1 MNKHD
6 FIKEAEK
13 TISRDM
19 AVSINSLMSLSKTSY
34 LTCGLFLKLPIVITC
49 EQSTKVSRSSTLQ
62 LTDLNK
68 VLAVYTVPG
77 DITNIHFTFLYEDE
91 KHLDHILRTL
101 EKHLHFFTYKYIKE
115 LQHIVR
121 KHKTTTH
128 AQMMAKQGTD
138 EQLTYV
144 QTILAN
150 DFVINAY
157 MKSLYDA
164 SPLAAKWK
172 ELIPF
177 INYNPEYADMT
188 EIQVMKE
195 LVTGAAQINASK
207 FSENIHKFTY
217 LNIDTYMVEEG
228 PSADVSISN
237 LGDNLY
243 RTVKDATSGGGN
255 GAGEI
260 FQELFEAVKVDVSW
274 FKKLKA
280 SIKKTVHHKSNDFHQ
295 SWSNLNNT
303 YRHLY
308 SSPVPIF
315 TEKKLNLIISVD
327 NSGSMNTEDL
337 QKLLYLIKESGKQ
350 IARCKVLVHT
360 TDVAQEFDLNDEY
373 DISLHPEF
381 MTAFSV
387 RHADGGT
394 SHNEVFKKIQD
405 MRLQNPNEYI
415 YFSFSDNFSDIE
427 STIHNYP
434 IMRQLT
440 KYWISPSCGKM
451 VNTDT
456 VSGTNVIIP

>member
-1 MNKHD
+1 MNTHE
-6 FIKEAEK
+6 FITQTEK
-13 TISRDM
+13 AVSRAM
-19 AVSINSLMSLSKTSY
+19 AVNVNSLMNLSKTNY

-49 EQSTKVSRSSTLQ
+49 EQSTKVQRSTTLQ
-62 LTDLNK
+62 LADLNK

-91 KHLDHILRTL
+91 KHLDKIYRTL
-101 EKHLHFFTYKYIKE
+101 EKHLHFFTYKYVKE

-128 AQMMAKQGTD
+128 AQMMAKQGTS

-150 DFVINAY
+150 DFVINSY
-157 MKSLYDA
+157 MKALYDA
-164 SPLAAKWK
+164 SPLAVKWK
-172 ELIPF
+172 ELLPF
-177 INYNPEYADMT
+177 MNYNPEYANMT
-188 EIQVMKE
+188 EIQVMQE
-195 LVTGAAQINASK
+195 LVTGAAQINSSK

-217 LNIDTYMVEEG
+217 LNVDTYMVEEG

-243 RTVKDATSGGGN
+243 RTVKEATSGGAN
-255 GAGEI
+255 SAGGI
-260 FQELFEAVKVDVSW
+260 FTELFEAVKIDVSW
-274 FKKLKA
+274 FKKLKS
-280 SIKKTVHHKSNDFHQ
+280 SIKKTVHHKTNDFHQ

-308 SSPVPIF
+308 NSPTPIH

-350 IARCKVLVHT
+350 IAQCKVLVHT
-360 TDVAQEFDLNDEY
+360 TDIAQEFNLNNEY

-387 RHADGGT
+387 RHASGGT
-394 SHNEVFKKIQD
+394 SHNEVFKYIQD
-405 MRLQNPNEYI
+405 MRIQNPEEYI
-415 YFSFSDNFSDIE
+415 YFSFSDNYSDIPDTVH
-427 STIHNYP
+427 SYP
-434 IMRQLT
+434 IMQKLT

-451 VNTDT
+451 VDTD
-456 VSGTNVIIP
+456 VVGGVNVVIP